1 MAPALARPRL
11 AALLLALAP
20 ALAFAADPPPPRKP
34 APAKDKVVCS
44 SERSTGSHLRRR
56 SCQTEAQ
63 REARRKQDQEAME
76 RMKTPPP
83 ANEVSR

>member
-1 MAPALARPRL
+1 MAPALTKACL

-20 ALAFAADPPPPRKP
+20 ALALATDPPPRKP

-56 SCQTEAQ
+56 TCQTEAQ
-63 REARRKQDQEAME
+63 REARRQQDQEAME